1 MEEFSIYNGLV
12 FEQTCFAC
20 PEQYDVYN
28 DDAIAGY
35 VRLRW
40 GHLRCYFPDV
50 GGETIYEHCF
60 EGGMQGMFWDKESR
74 ELHLTAIS
82 NAINAKLEEKKNVL
96 QGN

>member
-1 MEEFSIYNGLV
+1 MEEFSVYNGLV
-12 FEQTCFAC
+12 FQQTCGAC
-20 PEQYDVYN
+20 PEQYDVYK

-40 GHLRCYFPDV
+40 GHLRCDFPDV

-60 EGGMQGMFWDKESR
+60 NDGMQGMFWDEESR
-74 ELHLTAIS
+74 EFHLTAIS
-82 NAINAKLEEKKNVL
+82 NAINDKLEEKKNVL